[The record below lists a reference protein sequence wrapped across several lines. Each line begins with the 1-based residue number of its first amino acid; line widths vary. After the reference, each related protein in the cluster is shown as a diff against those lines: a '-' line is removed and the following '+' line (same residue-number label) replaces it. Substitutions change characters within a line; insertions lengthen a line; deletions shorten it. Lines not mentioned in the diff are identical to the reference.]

1 MSPQAVLAAA
11 ILQWS
16 VQKNLERRT
25 APPSV
30 ALSLSPVLP
39 QPAVACLPNVDSQ
52 SVLPGANPALVCQ
65 ASLGQ
70 CWLAD
75 FLKQRFLFR
84 QPQTRDESTQSES
97 CAGAHS

>member
-11 ILQWS
+11 VLQWS
-16 VQKNLERRT
+16 VQKSSGQRT
-25 APPSV
+25 ARPSV

-52 SVLPGANPALVCQ
+52 FVLPLANSALVCQ

-70 CWLAD
+70 GWLAD
-75 FLKQRFLFR
+75 FLWQRFLFR
-84 QPQTRDESTQSES
+84 QPQTWDESTQSES
-97 CAGAHS
+97 CAG